1 MTRAVVAAVGLV
13 AAALAALLLVEFR
26 ALAPQEPALALRARR
41 GAVVVPPVADAR
53 PGDLTPAH
61 VATVLARPLFR
72 PDRRPPALPDAAV
85 GKAANLPRLTGI
97 MIDGGGRRA
106 IFADER
112 KPIVAVEGDR
122 IGVYLVQAIAP
133 GEVTVYGP
141 EGQRVL
147 RPAFDQKAGD
157 PKAGDAPQ
165 AATPQPGL
173 APGVGVPAPP
183 RPPGASILDMLL
195 SRGVPAAG
203 VPGLPASPEAP
214 VPPPLPPPQGTA
226 PR

>member
-1 MTRAVVAAVGLV
+1 MSRAAVVAVSLV
-13 AAALAALLLVEFR
+13 AAALTALLLVEYR
-26 ALAPQEPALALRARR
+26 MLVREEPAPASRVQR
-41 GAVVVPPVADAR
+41 AVVVPPAADAR
-53 PGDLTPAH
+53 PGDLAPVH

-72 PDRRPPALPDAAV
+72 PDRRPPAAPGAAA
-85 GKAANLPRLTGI
+85 GKAAELPRLTGI